1 VKPADAAAIAIPIKQ
16 RRARIGTPSLM
27 EPGASYAK
35 TLPVLGALLR
45 NAMGFILFVGEV
57 GRCSIALEAAPIAE
71 SRGANI
77 PRSVVSQF
85 E

>member
-1 VKPADAAAIAIPIKQ
+1 MQ
-16 RRARIGTPSLM
+16 
-27 EPGASYAK
+27 K
-35 TLPVLGALLR
+35 TLPVLRALLR

-71 SRGANI
+71 RRGANI
-77 PRSVVSQF
+77 PRPVVSQF